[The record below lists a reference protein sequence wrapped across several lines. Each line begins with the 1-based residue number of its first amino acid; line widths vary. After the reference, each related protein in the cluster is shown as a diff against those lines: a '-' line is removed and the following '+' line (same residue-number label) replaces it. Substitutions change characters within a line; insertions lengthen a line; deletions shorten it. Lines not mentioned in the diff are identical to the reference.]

1 MMAYRNNAE
10 NRHLQRCV
18 EGNNWLHTRDDV
30 MVASNTICHP
40 RGPDREL
47 RVEDGRIPVSR
58 LDPMYL
64 KTDDVSMFVQSFGNG
79 PQTIVAQGGWVGS
92 GELWLPVFE
101 GLSKSWRTVTYDHR
115 GTGATISREP
125 RITFDMLVSDLFFVL
140 DRLEVKRCVLAAE
153 SAGAAVVLEAALRQ
167 PDRFSGLILV
177 DGRYTGER
185 TPQRDRLI
193 QGCRHDFASTMSAF
207 VDACVP
213 EEDCEAERELG
224 KKIVMRSNAD
234 AAIALLECMEGIDIE
249 SRLGQL
255 AMPALVIHG
264 SRDVITPLASS
275 QKLAA
280 SLPHGTLAVIDG
292 AGHVPTVT
300 RPDRIITEIEAFFGA
315 GGAKLPQE

>member
-1 MMAYRNNAE
+1 MTAYRIGPE
-10 NRHLQRCV
+10 NRRPQHGV
-18 EGNNWLHTRDDV
+18 EGNNWLQTRAGVIVVQD
-30 MVASNTICHP
+30 TKGRP
-40 RGPDREL
+40 RGSARDTAVEVGQTFNSEL
-47 RVEDGRIPVSR
+47 DH
-58 LDPMYL
+58 MYL
-64 KTDDVSMFVQSFGNG
+64 KTADVSMFVQSFGNG
-79 PQTIVAQGGWVGS
+79 PHTIVAQGGWVGS

-101 GLSKSWRTVTYDHR
+101 GLSKSWRTVAYDHR

-125 RITFDMLVSDLFFVL
+125 QITFDLLVSDLFFVL
-140 DRLEVKRCVLAAE
+140 DRLDVQRCVLAGE

-213 EEDCEAERELG
+213 EEDCDAEKAWG

-249 SRLGQL
+249 SRLAQL
-255 AMPALVIHG
+255 PMPALVIHG
-264 SRDVITPLASS
+264 SRDAITPLPSS
-275 QKLAA
+275 QQLAA
-280 SLPHGTLAVIDG
+280 GLPRSALAIIEG

-300 RPDRIITEIEAFFGA
+300 RPDQLVAEIEQFFGA
-315 GGAKLPQE
+315 GGANLR